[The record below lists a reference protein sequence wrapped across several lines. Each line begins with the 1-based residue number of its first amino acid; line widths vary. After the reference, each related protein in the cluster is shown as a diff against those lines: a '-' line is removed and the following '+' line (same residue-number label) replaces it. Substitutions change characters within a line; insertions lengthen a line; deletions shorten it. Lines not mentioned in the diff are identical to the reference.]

1 MSEED
6 NSNDLNQHEQLL
18 SKFIEHELN
27 SFGIENIDE
36 WNGKLSKEAETILHQ
51 HAIQGDITDFQITMW

>member
-27 SFGIENIDE
+27 SFDIENIDE

>member
-27 SFGIENIDE
+27 SFGIENIAE